1 MIGIYPAVPTMVL
14 ISIYFFSFNIVKC
27 LCKSVLWVSTYIESI
42 KKHFFHTKHFGLNYP
57 IYFTILAPYG
67 KKRSKILEYHR
78 KDRPP
83 ARSYAVD
90 TKRFIPYC
98 KFAAH
103 PPSIILRIR
112 TMYSMEKEDNKSVR
126 INYRYAS

>member
-1 MIGIYPAVPTMVL
+1 M
-14 ISIYFFSFNIVKC
+14 FFSFNIVKC
-27 LCKSVLWVSTYIESI
+27 LCKSVLWVSTYIETI

-83 ARSYAVD
+83 ARSHAVLVS
-90 TKRFIPYC
+90 TPRGSYRTVNLQR
-98 KFAAH
+98 H

-112 TMYSMEKEDNKSVR
+112 TMYSMEKEDNKSVK
-126 INYRYAS
+126 INYRYGPKKLPGIPAGP